1 MRTIYKKINN
11 SDSEAK
17 FQQKFIAEGEEMP
30 EGWTEDFEDLD
41 LPEDEPTEIESMQQ
55 QIADLQEI
63 VSDISGGASL

>member
-41 LPEDEPTEIESMQQ
+41 LPEEEPTEMESMKQ
-55 QIADLQEI
+55 QIVDLQ
-63 VSDISGGASL
+63 DIISQFSGGV

>member
-41 LPEDEPTEIESMQQ
+41 LPEDEPTETESMQQ